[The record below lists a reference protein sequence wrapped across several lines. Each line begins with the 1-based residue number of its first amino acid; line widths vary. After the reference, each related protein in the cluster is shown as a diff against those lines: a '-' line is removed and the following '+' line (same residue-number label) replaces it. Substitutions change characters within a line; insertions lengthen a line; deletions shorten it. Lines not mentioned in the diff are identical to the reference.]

1 MVEGSL
7 GSWMLAMLG
16 FGETALARPRNDR
29 NRRQRRSDNRRRKYR
44 SHRPADQQASPHADQ
59 SQRGVQAEGCTRSG
73 KKCGKG
79 KKLKPCS
86 NCCTGYNIT
95 TRSKKKKCACR
106 PDGIRCTQ
114 DAQCCAGV
122 CFDRL
127 CGALS

>member
-1 MVEGSL
+1 
-7 GSWMLAMLG
+7 MLAMLG
-16 FGETALARPRNDR
+16 FGGASLARPKNDR
-29 NRRQRRSDNRRRKYR
+29 NRRQRRADDDRRENF
-44 SHRPADQQASPHADQ
+44 SLRPARQQASPHGDQ
-59 SQRGVQAEGCTRSG
+59 PLRGVQAEGCTRSG
-73 KKCGKG
+73 KKCGEG

-86 NCCTGYNIT
+86 KCCTGYNIT